1 MAANEVVVK
10 FKLDADGN
18 LKALAADADKAAAS
32 TDNLSK
38 SARSQDRALKGAAQ
52 ASSNSTKNF
61 AKMSQ
66 GISGGL
72 VPAYAAL
79 AANIFA
85 ITALFNALRGAARVE
100 QLTKGLSEMGAASG
114 LALGTLSRGLQE
126 STGFALSLEE
136 AMRSTALITSAG
148 LDPSSVEEFGKAA
161 KNASLA
167 LGRDTAESL
176 ERFTRGVTKLE
187 PELLDELGLFVR
199 VDDAA
204 EKYARSIGK
213 SAGELTNFEKRQAF
227 ANEALDQAN
236 EKYGALGDL
245 DVSSFDKL
253 AATFNDLS
261 KQLLGIL
268 NIAIVPFVSALA
280 SNSGLLLAALT
291 GLGATISGQI
301 LGGIKEYGAAAA
313 QAAEDTKQMNQ
324 ETVDG
329 LSEIGSAKDNITKLG
344 TGMLKGTANA
354 QQFKDA
360 ILAQQGAVGGLTAA
374 LNRNKDKTEEYTQ
387 RIKAARAAQEAIR
400 KSAIDYGK
408 AQQQAATA
416 DAIAAVAN
424 GDFKDGLS
432 KTKDM
437 VAAYRLNVSMATFQ
451 TSRLSK
457 TLHITRASALLAA
470 GAFRIAGAAVTALLG
485 PISAIIAVVSLLIEG
500 FKFVIGLFQSKAYK
514 EYKDTLESA
523 RETTAEF
530 GKSLREV
537 DAAVEGT
544 SKKIT
549 TVTARTIAYGS
560 ALGGIL
566 DEVDKLKATGY
577 DDSVEGTIELFREAA
592 EESDLFA
599 AALKEAGIQKI
610 NKDTIARVI
619 DIAEA
624 AERASKQTQALAES
638 AKAASTATQD
648 FVNSFIKTTPV
659 DAMADSLSD
668 LAKAAASATEVGD
681 LEKILDEKAAQG
693 STLRALIDSQ
703 EGSSLE
709 ERIQGINR
717 LISKQQESLRSAQDR
732 ITTAKDELAI
742 IKSLNFTTQEGIAI
756 TVDAENNLTR
766 QKQEQ
771 LRTQIEVNKAM
782 LNANTSSKDR
792 AAILAGI
799 QTLETEILQL
809 ETKIISEED
818 RRVRVLEARMKKE
831 RLLAQAKTAAVEAT
845 KKEIE
850 NERALASL
858 AVKTARARAGSGLDI
873 TDEIALLEQ
882 REGELIVAEKAIA
895 AEKIR
900 IIELEFALLEAQT
913 KAANARLAEA
923 ARQKFVPDTA
933 TDKLGTS
940 TPQFTEEA
948 LAAQTQIALNNEIL
962 GIRQNIVDAQI
973 DGVNREQ
980 EHNAEIRA
988 GTTELKKAQEARQKQ
1003 ERALASISANLQ
1015 LQMALGTNLV
1025 SLNAERLDLEV
1036 QIADQTQRLAN
1047 GGLSAADAAK
1057 VRLDLQN
1064 NIIAKR
1070 EIELDLMEAQFE
1082 EANRLLS
1089 ATIDSGKELSKIN
1102 KEIADLQNT
1111 DMFGNVRSITE
1122 AVRAAQ
1128 TERQERLKFAELE
1141 KDLKI
1146 ATVNNEF
1153 AVLQARRDLLALEMA
1168 KDGLDAQEQAA
1179 LDKFDAQLDTA
1190 RQVADLEIEVINQQY
1205 ALMKAKVANEETL
1218 AIMQA
1223 AREGAGES
1231 NFGGGLLAG
1240 ATMATDLFNPDNPQ
1254 KLEALKE
1261 KFGELGGVIEG
1272 GKMILAGFSADLKN
1286 LGPEGEAMAAMV
1298 DGTVMLM
1305 DNFQALGESGAT
1317 TAAKL
1322 EAVAGVIQSIG
1333 QIQAAS
1339 SAAKIAGIDKEIAAE
1354 KKRDGKSRDSVN
1366 KIKQLEKRKEQMQRK
1381 AFEQQKKIQM
1391 ASIVAN
1397 TAAAIASA
1405 VAPPPLGAGFPAG
1418 LALAAVYA
1426 ALGAAQLAIVAGTS
1440 YAGGGSA
1447 ADSGGISSA
1456 SVGQRRT
1463 SVDLAKSS
1471 GGTGELSYFRGERGV
1486 GGPEDFTPAFSG
1498 YRNRAEGGNTAFMV
1512 GEQGPEMFVPDRAGT
1527 IIPNDDIVAPTA
1539 VNATFNISAVDATG
1553 VEDLLTNQRG
1563 NIIDMIREAANANGE
1578 EFLENIR
1585 TSEL

>member
-1 MAANEVVVK
+1 VAANEVVVK

-148 LDPSSVEEFGKAA
+148 LDASSVEEFGKAA

-261 KQLLGIL
+261 KQLLSIL

-280 SNSGLLLAALT
+280 TNSGLLLAALT

-313 QAAEDTKQMNQ
+313 QAAEDTKQMNKA
-324 ETVDG
+324 TVDG
-329 LSEIGSAKDNITKLG
+329 LSEIGSARPNVQQLG
-344 TGMLKGTANA
+344 TDMLKGTASA
-354 QQFKDA
+354 KQFQDA
-360 ILAQQGAVGGLTAA
+360 IFKQRSALGGLTAA

-400 KSAIDYGK
+400 KSAIDYGR

-437 VAAYRLNVSMATFQ
+437 VAAYKLNVSMATFQ

-457 TLHITRASALLAA
+457 ALHITRASALLAA

-523 RETTAEF
+523 RETTAEL

-537 DAAVEGT
+537 DSALEGT

-549 TVTARTIAYGS
+549 TVTARTIAYGN

-566 DEVDKLKATGY
+566 EEVEKLKATGY
-577 DDSVEGTIELFREAA
+577 DDNVEGQIELFRQAA

-619 DIAEA
+619 DIAQA

-668 LAKAAASATEVGD
+668 LAKAASSATEVGE
-681 LEKILDEKAAQG
+681 LEKILDEKAVQG
-693 STLRALIDSQ
+693 STLRSLIDSQ

-709 ERIQGINR
+709 ERIQGINK

-732 ITTAKDELAI
+732 ITTAKEELDI
-742 IKSLNFTTQEGIAI
+742 IKSLNFTTQEGIAL

-771 LRTQIEVNKAM
+771 LRTQIQVNKAM

-799 QTLETEILQL
+799 QTLETQLLQL

-818 RRVRVLEARMKKE
+818 RRVRVLEARMQKE
-831 RLLAQAKTAAVEAT
+831 KLLAQAKTGAAEAT
-845 KKEIE
+845 KREIE

-882 REGELIVAEKAIA
+882 RETDLVAAEKAIA
-895 AEKIR
+895 DEKIR
-900 IIELEFALLEAQT
+900 IIDLEFALLEAQT
-913 KAANARLAEA
+913 KAANARLAET

-933 TDKLGTS
+933 TDELGTS
-940 TPQFTEEA
+940 TPQFTAEA
-948 LAAQTQIALNNEIL
+948 LAAQQQISLNNEIL
-962 GIRQNIVDAQI
+962 GIQERIKDSQTE
-973 DGVNREQ
+973 GVNTEQ
-980 EHNAEIRA
+980 EHNAALRA
-988 GTTELKKAQEARQKQ
+988 GNIELKKAQEARQKQ
-1003 ERALASISANLQ
+1003 EETIATISAGFQLQ
-1015 LQMALGTNLV
+1015 LALGTELV
-1025 SLNAERLDLEV
+1025 GLSAEKLDLELK
-1036 QIADQTQRLAN
+1036 IADQTQRLAS
-1047 GGLSAADAAK
+1047 GELSAADSAK

-1064 NIIAKR
+1064 NMIAKR
-1070 EIELDLMEAQFE
+1070 EAELDLMEAQFE
-1082 EANRLLS
+1082 EATRLLNAS
-1089 ATIDSGKELSKIN
+1089 LDSGKQLSQIN

-1111 DMFGNVRSITE
+1111 DMFGNTRSITE

-1128 TERQERLKFAELE
+1128 TERRERLALAETE

-1146 ATVNNEF
+1146 ATLNNEL
-1153 AVLQARRDLLALEMA
+1153 AVLQTRRDLLEVEMA
-1168 KDGLDAQEQAA
+1168 ARGPMTEQQANA
-1179 LDKFDAQLDTA
+1179 LAVFDAQIETA
-1190 RQVADLEIEVINQQY
+1190 HQVAQLEINVINQQY

-1218 AIMQA
+1218 AIMQK

-1240 ATMATDLFNPDNPQ
+1240 ATMATDLFNPDNPE
-1254 KLEALKE
+1254 KLEALKA

-1298 DGTVMLM
+1298 DGTVLLM
-1305 DNFQALGESGAT
+1305 DNFQALGESGAST
-1317 TAAKL
+1317 SAKL

-1354 KKRDGKSRDSVN
+1354 KKRDGKSRESVA
-1366 KIKQLEKRKEQMQRK
+1366 KLKQLEKKKEQQQRK
-1381 AFEQQKKIQM
+1381 AFEQNKKMQM
-1391 ASIVAN
+1391 ASTIIN
-1397 TAAAIASA
+1397 TAGAAMRA
-1405 VAPPPLGAGFPAG
+1405 VAELGPIAGIIMAG
-1418 LALAAVYA
+1418 IITAI
-1426 ALGAAQLAIVAGTS
+1426 GAAQLAIIASTNFQ
-1440 YAGGGSA
+1440 GGGSIGG
-1447 ADSGGISSA
+1447 DSGPTSV
-1456 SVGQRRT
+1456 SVGQRKT
-1463 SVDLAKSS
+1463 SVDMAKSA
-1471 GGTGELSYFRGERGV
+1471 GGSGELSYFRGARGV